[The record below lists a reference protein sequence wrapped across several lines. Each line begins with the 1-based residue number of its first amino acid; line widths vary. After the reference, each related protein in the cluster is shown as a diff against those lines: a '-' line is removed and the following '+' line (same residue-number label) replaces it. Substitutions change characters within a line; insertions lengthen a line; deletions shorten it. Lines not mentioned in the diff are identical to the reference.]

1 MYASMEDKHNV
12 KLYLLLPMV
21 LSAFERDKK
30 LTEKTFKTPDP
41 YIKLI
46 EQAMNK
52 VHQDLKE
59 VRQYM
64 RQNGIKVY
72 EELKTD
78 KAIEAKYMCKGY
90 HSEMHLLWSTATA
103 SCRILMEKYLGLD
116 VSKYKN
122 PAVPM
127 ELQQFDI

>member
-1 MYASMEDKHNV
+1 MYATREDTYNI

-21 LSAFERDKK
+21 LTAFERDKQ
-30 LTEKTFKTPDP
+30 LAQKTFKTPDP
-41 YIKLI
+41 YVRAI
-46 EQAMNK
+46 EEAMLRIDK
-52 VHQDLKE
+52 DLKE

-64 RQNGIKVY
+64 RKNGIKVY
-72 EELKTD
+72 EQRKTD
-78 KAIEAKYMCKGY
+78 KELESKYMRRGY
-90 HSEMHLLWSTATA
+90 HSDMDLMWGLVRHD
-103 SCRILMEKYLGLD
+103 CRILMEKYLGLD

>member
-1 MYASMEDKHNV
+1 MYTSMEDKHNV
-12 KLYLLLPMV
+12 KLYLLLPLV
-21 LSAFERDKK
+21 LSAFDRDIR
-30 LTEKTFKTPDP
+30 LAEKAFKTPEP
-41 YIKLI
+41 YVKLI
-46 EQAMNK
+46 EQAMDK
-52 VHQDLKE
+52 VHQELKE

-64 RQNGIKVY
+64 RTNGIKVY

-78 KAIEAKYMCKGY
+78 KAIQAKYLCKGY

-116 VSKYKN
+116 VTKYKN